1 MFNEEIQRD
10 LKQQQSKKNTDTRNK
25 HLTFIWSRL
34 PRVVEV
40 TQIYG
45 ILLPT
50 LSLLFHFQTQLQVTL
65 SSSSQGYDH
74 RDMFHNYTSDKKVDQ
89 SFTCLTHYF
98 HPKICIL

>member
-40 TQIYG
+40 TQIYHPNYKEEG
-45 ILLPT
+45 HKILK
-50 LSLLFHFQTQLQVTL
+50 
-65 SSSSQGYDH
+65 
-74 RDMFHNYTSDKKVDQ
+74 NA
-89 SFTCLTHYF
+89 
-98 HPKICIL
+98 